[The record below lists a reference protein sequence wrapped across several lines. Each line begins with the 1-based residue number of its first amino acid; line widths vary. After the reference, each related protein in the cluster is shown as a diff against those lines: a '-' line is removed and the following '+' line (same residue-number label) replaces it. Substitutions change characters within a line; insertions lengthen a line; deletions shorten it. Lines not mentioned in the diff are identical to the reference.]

1 MADHPVDET
10 LPPLKMAT
18 TGLQHV
24 AAMYAGVVAPPLIVG
39 AAIGLSA
46 TDLTFLTGACLFTAG
61 LATLL
66 QTIGIWKI
74 GARLPF
80 VNGVTFAG
88 VAPMTAVVA
97 ATPDKDDALPII
109 FGAVIVAGLLGFL
122 AAPFFSKA
130 VRFFPPV
137 VTGTVITLIG
147 ISLLPV
153 AFGWA
158 QGPDPSADDFG
169 SATNLTLAAVTLV
182 IVLVLR
188 RFTRGFVKQ
197 IAVLLGLVAGTLVA
211 IPFGVTDF
219 SPVAESAVVGFP
231 TPFHFGA
238 PQFQLAAIVSLCVVM
253 VVSMTE
259 STADMLALGEI
270 VERPADEKTIA
281 AGLRADTLGS
291 ALAPVFNGFMC
302 SAFAQ
307 NIGLVAMTRIRSRY
321 VVATGGGFLVLMGLC
336 PMAASLIAVVPRP
349 VLGGAGVVLFGS
361 VAASGI
367 QTLVRAGLEK
377 DNNVLI
383 VAVSLAVGI
392 IPISAPQF
400 YHAFP
405 ETARIVLDSGIST
418 GCVVAVLLNFVFN
431 HIGNGRSDAAEVT
444 HPMETDVSRP
454 TETDA
459 HSTETEAHS
468 TETEEEITGSP
479 KTARTTP

>member
-1 MADHPVDET
+1 VTAHPVDEK
-10 LPPLKMAT
+10 LPALKMAT

-39 AAIGLSA
+39 AAIGLSG
-46 TDLTFLTGACLFTAG
+46 TQLTFLTGACLFTAG
-61 LATLL
+61 LATFL
-66 QTIGIWKI
+66 QTLGIWRI

-88 VAPMTAVVA
+88 VAPMTAIAA
-97 ATPDKDDALPII
+97 ATRDKSDALPVI

-147 ISLLPV
+147 LSLLPV

-158 QGPDPSADDFG
+158 QGPDSAAHDYG
-169 SATNLTLAAVTLV
+169 SMTNLGLAAATLV
-182 IVLVLR
+182 IVLLIR
-188 RFTRGFVKQ
+188 RFTQGFVKQ
-197 IAVLLGLVAGTLVA
+197 IAVLLGLLTGTLLA
-211 IPFGVTDF
+211 IPFGTTDF
-219 SPVAESAVVGFP
+219 SPVADADVIGFP

-238 PQFQLAAIVSLCVVM
+238 PQFQLAAIVSMLVVM

-270 VERPADEKTIA
+270 VERPADEATIT

-291 ALAPVFNGFMC
+291 ALSPLFNGFMC

-367 QTLVRAGLEK
+367 QTLVKAGLEK
-377 DNNVLI
+377 DNNILI

-392 IPISAPQF
+392 IPIAAPDF

-405 ETARIVLDSGIST
+405 QTAKIVLDSGIST
-418 GCVVAVLLNFVFN
+418 GCVAAVALNLVFN
-431 HIGNGRSDAAEVT
+431 HLGRAREQVRGT
-444 HPMETDVSRP
+444 
-454 TETDA
+454 
-459 HSTETEAHS
+459 TEAVPLAGQS
-468 TETEEEITGSP
+468 IV
-479 KTARTTP
+479 

>member
-1 MADHPVDET
+1 MSPHPVDEK

-39 AAIGLSA
+39 AAIGLSG
-46 TDLTFLTGACLFTAG
+46 TELTFLTGACLFTAG
-61 LATLL
+61 LATFL
-66 QTIGIWKI
+66 QTLGVWKI

-88 VAPMTAVVA
+88 VAPMTAIA
-97 ATPDKDDALPII
+97 ASTHDRSDALPVI

-122 AAPFFSKA
+122 AAPFFSRA

-147 ISLLPV
+147 VSLLPV

-158 QGPDPSADDFG
+158 QGPAPAADDYG
-169 SATNLTLAAVTLV
+169 SAKYLGLAALTLLM
-182 IVLVLR
+182 VLLLR

-197 IAVLLGLVAGTLVA
+197 IAVLIGLVAGTLVA
-211 IPFGVTDF
+211 LPFGVTDF
-219 SPVAESAVVGFP
+219 GPVVDADVIGFP

-238 PQFQLAAIVSLCVVM
+238 PQFQVAAILSMCVVM

-270 VERPADEKTIA
+270 VERPADERTIA

-291 ALAPVFNGFMC
+291 AISPLFNGFMC

-307 NIGLVAMTRIRSRY
+307 NIGLVAMTRIRSRF
-321 VVATGGGFLVLMGLC
+321 VVAAGGGFLVLMGLC

-367 QTLVRAGLEK
+367 QTLVKAGLEE
-377 DNNVLI
+377 DENVLI

-392 IPISAPQF
+392 VPITAPDF

-418 GCVVAVLLNFVFN
+418 GCVAAVLLNLVFN
-431 HIGNGRSDAAEVT
+431 HLGRRPAEATGTVPEAAGAA
-444 HPMETDVSRP
+444 PL
-454 TETDA
+454 A
-459 HSTETEAHS
+459 
-468 TETEEEITGSP
+468 SP
-479 KTARTTP
+479 QSIS